1 VEASPSPKWD
11 HYSGVAQLSARLR
24 ERRAS
29 PVEFVA
35 KCVRR
40 IENLDPQL
48 NAFITVAAESAAE
61 AARTAETEIEH
72 GKWRGS
78 LHGIPLAVKD
88 LYDTAGIRTTAAS
101 EQFRRRI
108 PSADAA
114 AVETLKDAGA
124 IVLGKT
130 NMHALGMGTTGLQ
143 SAFGPVRNPWN
154 PDYIA
159 GGSSSGS
166 AAAVASG
173 MCCAT
178 LDTDAIGS
186 CRLPAACCG
195 VVGFKGTYSLVDM
208 AGILG
213 DAPPPSEDILWLS
226 HAGVMARKVEDVAL
240 VLDALVGRNR
250 DQGSLSFV
258 DGMDQE
264 ADLRIG
270 AANNLSA
277 DANVLEAFEQAVET
291 IRSLGYP
298 VTRVAAPLT
307 DFSRGTR
314 DIKTDREAVA
324 KRHFGHIDLLLLP
337 TAPQTTPPI
346 EEAEN
351 NPMALSAEY
360 TMFAN
365 YFGLPA
371 VSVPCGFDKRGL
383 PLGLQIVGRPWDE
396 ESVLQLAYRYQNASV
411 WTQRRP
417 LA

>member
-1 VEASPSPKWD
+1 MEASPSPKWD
-11 HYSGVAQLSARLR
+11 HYSSAAELAARLR
-24 ERRAS
+24 QRRAS

-35 KCVRR
+35 KCLER
-40 IENLDPQL
+40 IENLDPQF

-61 AARTAETEIEH
+61 AAQTAETEIER
-72 GKWRGS
+72 GEWRGS

-88 LYDTAGIRTTAAS
+88 FYDTSGMRTTAGA
-101 EQFRRRI
+101 EQFKRRV
-108 PSADAA
+108 PTADAA
-114 AVETLKDAGA
+114 AVKRLKDAGA
-124 IVLGKT
+124 IIVGKT

-154 PDYIA
+154 PDFIA

-195 VVGFKGTYSLVDM
+195 VVGFKGTYSLIDASGVL
-208 AGILG
+208 AGEQ
-213 DAPPPSEDILWLS
+213 PPSEDIQKLS

-240 VLDALVGRNR
+240 VLDALLAGNR
-250 DQGSLSFV
+250 DRGATSFA
-258 DGMDQE
+258 DGLNRE
-264 ADLRIG
+264 AVLRIG
-270 AANNLSA
+270 AANNLTPA
-277 DANVLEAFEQAVET
+277 AEVLEAFEQAVET
-291 IRSLGYP
+291 IRGLGYP
-298 VTRVAAPLT
+298 VAAAVAPLT
-307 DFSRGTR
+307 DFSKGTC
-314 DIKTDREAVA
+314 DIDADRRAVA
-324 KRHFGHIDLLLLP
+324 DRHFQDIDILLLP
-337 TAPQTTPPI
+337 MGPKATPPI
-346 EEAEN
+346 NEADK

-371 VSVPCGFDKRGL
+371 VSVPCGFDRRGL
-383 PLGLQIVGRPWDE
+383 PLGLQIVGRPWDDK
-396 ESVLQLAYRYQNASV
+396 SVLQVAYRYQNASG
-411 WTQRRP
+411 WTERRP